1 MAIHQSKHTSDLDKR
16 FRQLRTQL
24 YGKQQSSQG
33 NSENTKASVYSI
45 SSVATQ
51 GRSQESGTL
60 LTSDMENLNKSLKKI
75 AILSSLAIGSQ
86 LFLYFMITKEMI
98 NLNF

>member
-1 MAIHQSKHTSDLDKR
+1 MAIHQSKHASDLDKR

-33 NSENTKASVYSI
+33 NSENIKASVYSI

-51 GRSQESGTL
+51 GRSQERGTL
-60 LTSDMENLNKSLKKI
+60 LISDMENLNKSLKKI
-75 AILSSLAIGSQ
+75 ALLSSLAIGSQ
-86 LFLYFMITKEMI
+86 LLLYFLVTKEMI